1 MRIEFQRSGGF
12 AAPAMKLSHSVD
24 SDNLP
29 GHEAEQLEAL
39 VKQADVANLAA
50 SAVGDR
56 RRPDAFYYRLVI
68 EDEHGRNTIVTSDAD
83 MPPAL
88 RPLVHW
94 LSQHAA
100 LP

>member
-12 AAPAMKLSHSVD
+12 AAPTMKLSHSVD
-24 SDNLP
+24 SVDLP
-29 GHEAEQLEAL
+29 AHEAQQLEAL

-50 SAVGDR
+50 RAVGER
-56 RRPDAFYYRLVI
+56 PRPDAFYYRVVI

-83 MPPAL
+83 MPPSL

-94 LSQHAA
+94 LSQHAT
-100 LP
+100 LS

>member
-24 SDNLP
+24 SDDLP
-29 GHEAEQLEAL
+29 AHEAEQLEAL
-39 VKQADVANLAA
+39 IKQADVANLSAG
-50 SAVGDR
+50 AVGER
-56 RRPDAFYYRLVI
+56 PRPDAFYYRVVI
-68 EDEHGRNTIVTSDAD
+68 EDERGRNTIVTSDAD

-88 RPLVHW
+88 RALIQW
-94 LSQHAA
+94 LSRHAE